1 MMTSQRITVLLA
13 DDHALMRAGLR
24 ALLAQVAACEIVA
37 EAADGIDASRLIR
50 QLQPTVALVDL
61 TMPGLSGLDV
71 IARAVREAPDTRC
84 LALSMHTAEN
94 YVLEAL
100 RAGAAGY
107 VVKDSA
113 PEELAAAIR
122 SVAGGGT
129 HLSPAITARLGPDL
143 LEQLRSSGGET
154 PRPLDQL
161 TPRQRQILQ
170 LVAEGHSTRRIADRL
185 SISVKTVETHRAQI
199 MERLG
204 IRDVAGL
211 TRYALRNG
219 LISAE

>member
-1 MMTSQRITVLLA
+1 MNTLRTRLLLA

-24 ALLAQVAACEIVA
+24 ALLGSIPSCDVVA
-37 EAADGIDASRLIR
+37 EAADGIEAARLIR
-50 QLQPTVALVDL
+50 QLQPAVALIDL

-71 IARAVREAPDTRC
+71 IARAARDAPTTRC
-84 LALSMHTAEN
+84 LALSMHTAES

-107 VVKDSA
+107 VVKDTA
-113 PEELAAAIR
+113 PEELALAIR
-122 SVAGGGT
+122 VVAGGGRY
-129 HLSPAITARLGPDL
+129 LSASIAGRIADDL
-143 LEQLRSSGGET
+143 LQQAQAGSDAA
-154 PRPLDQL
+154 PKPLDQV

-170 LVAEGHSTRRIADRL
+170 LVAEGHSTRSIADKL
-185 SISVKTVETHRAQI
+185 SISIKTVETHRAQI

-211 TRYALRNG
+211 TRFAMRNG
-219 LISAE
+219 LITPD

>member
-1 MMTSQRITVLLA
+1 MMTSTCTTVLLA

-24 ALLAQVAACEIVA
+24 ALLTQVASCEIVG
-37 EAADGIDASRLIR
+37 EAADGIEATRLIR
-50 QLQPTVALVDL
+50 QIQPMVALVDL

-71 IARAVREAPDTRC
+71 IARAAREAPDTRC
-84 LALSMHTAEN
+84 VALSMHTAEN

-113 PEELAAAIR
+113 PEELAQAIR
-122 SVAGGGT
+122 TVAGGGT
-129 HLSPAITARLGPDL
+129 FLSPAIAERLGADL
-143 LEQLRSSGGET
+143 LEQLRAGDEA

-170 LVAEGHSTRRIADRL
+170 LVAEGHSTRGIADRL

-211 TRYALRNG
+211 TRFALRNG
-219 LISAE
+219 LISAD

>member
-1 MMTSQRITVLLA
+1 MKAPRTTLLLA

-24 ALLAQVAACEIVA
+24 ALLAGVAHCDVIA
-37 EAADGIDASRLIR
+37 EAADGIEAARLIR
-50 QLQPTVALVDL
+50 QLQPAVALVDL

-71 IARAVREAPDTRC
+71 IARAARDAPATRC

-107 VVKDSA
+107 VVKDTA
-113 PEELAAAIR
+113 PEELAQAIR
-122 SVAGGGT
+122 VVAGGGQYI
-129 HLSPAITARLGPDL
+129 SPAIAERLGSDL
-143 LEQLRSSGGET
+143 LEQIQQGANDSPT
-154 PRPLDQL
+154 PLDPI

-170 LVAEGHSTRRIADRL
+170 LVAEGHSTRSIADRL
-185 SISVKTVETHRAQI
+185 SISIKTVETHRAQI
-199 MERLG
+199 MDRLG

-211 TRYALRNG
+211 TRFALRNG
-219 LISAE
+219 LISPD

>member
-1 MMTSQRITVLLA
+1 MTMPKTTLLLA

-24 ALLAQVAACEIVA
+24 ALLGNVANCEVVA
-37 EAADGIDASRLIR
+37 EAADGIEAARMIR
-50 QLQPTVALVDL
+50 QLQPMVALVDL

-71 IARAVREAPDTRC
+71 IARAAREAPATRC
-84 LALSMHTAEN
+84 LALSMHTAES

-107 VVKDSA
+107 VVKDTA
-113 PEELAAAIR
+113 PEELAQAIR
-122 SVAGGGT
+122 VVAGGGQY
-129 HLSPAITARLGPDL
+129 LSSSVAERIGEDL
-143 LEQLRSSGGET
+143 LTQARAGVDNAPT
-154 PRPLDQL
+154 PLDQI
-161 TPRQRQILQ
+161 TPRQKQILQ
-170 LVAEGHSTRRIADRL
+170 MVAEGHSTRGIAEKL

-211 TRYALRNG
+211 TRFAMRNG
-219 LISAE
+219 LIAPD

>member
-1 MMTSQRITVLLA
+1 MTTLKTTLLLA

-24 ALLAQVAACEIVA
+24 ALLGNVANCEVMA
-37 EAADGIDASRLIR
+37 EAADGIEAARMIR
-50 QLQPTVALVDL
+50 QLQPMVALIDL

-71 IARAVREAPDTRC
+71 IARAAREAPATRC
-84 LALSMHTAEN
+84 LALSMHTAES

-107 VVKDSA
+107 VVKDTA
-113 PEELAAAIR
+113 PEELAQAIR
-122 SVAGGGT
+122 VVAGGGQY
-129 HLSPAITARLGPDL
+129 LSASIAARIGDEL
-143 LEQLRSSGGET
+143 LAQARAGVDNT
-154 PRPLDQL
+154 PTPLDQI
-161 TPRQRQILQ
+161 TPRQKQILQ
-170 LVAEGHSTRRIADRL
+170 MVAEGHSTRGIAEKL

-211 TRYALRNG
+211 TRFAMRNG
-219 LISAE
+219 LIAPD

>member
-1 MMTSQRITVLLA
+1 MSHRTRLLLA

-24 ALLAQVAACEIVA
+24 ALLGEIASCEVIA
-37 EAADGIDASRLIR
+37 EAADGIEAARLIR
-50 QLQPTVALVDL
+50 QLEPDVALIDL

-71 IARAVREAPDTRC
+71 IARAAREAPATRC

-107 VVKDSA
+107 VVKDTA
-113 PEELAAAIR
+113 PEELAQAIR
-122 SVAGGGT
+122 VVAAGSQYLSPSLLGHLMGDDLRLARGEAGG
-129 HLSPAITARLGPDL
+129 ARN
-143 LEQLRSSGGET
+143 
-154 PRPLDQL
+154 PLDSL
-161 TPRQRQILQ
+161 TPRQRQILK
-170 LVAEGHSTRRIADRL
+170 LVAEGHSTRGIAERL
-185 SISVKTVETHRAQI
+185 SISIKTVETHRAQL

-211 TRYALRNG
+211 TRFAVRNG
-219 LISAE
+219 LIAAD